1 MRISPLESRPDGVVR
16 TLWQLA
22 LAGVLVG
29 AILMASAQQASA
41 NVGEKIILRCTNG
54 QSIDGFSQSAYRQ
67 ALKELEADLE
77 EYSPQCGAMIREAQR
92 AAAAGGHGGGSD
104 AGSGQ
109 NAPAPVAIAATP
121 SEQQAI
127 AHAQNAKPESVE
139 FGGAVIHPGVVH
151 VGIASALSSLPT
163 PLLATLAFLL
173 ACLLV
178 AMGGAMRNRVRAN
191 RSR

>member
-1 MRISPLESRPDGVVR
+1 MRISPLESRPGGVVR

-22 LAGVLVG
+22 LVGVLLSTM
-29 AILMASAQQASA
+29 LMASAQQASA

-54 QSIDGFSQSAYRQ
+54 QSISDFSQSAYRQ

-92 AAAAGGHGGGSD
+92 AAAAGGHGGGSSAD
-104 AGSGQ
+104 SGQ

-127 AHAQNAKPESVE
+127 THAQNTKPESVK

-178 AMGGAMRNRVRAN
+178 GVGAAMRNRVRAN
-191 RSR
+191 RPR

>member
-1 MRISPLESRPDGVVR
+1 M
-16 TLWQLA
+16 
-22 LAGVLVG
+22 
-29 AILMASAQQASA
+29 LMASAQQASA

-92 AAAAGGHGGGSD
+92 AAAVGGRGRGGG
-104 AGSGQ
+104 AGTGR
-109 NAPAPVAIAATP
+109 NTPTPVAISPTP
-121 SEQQAI
+121 SEQRAI
-127 AHAQNAKPESVE
+127 THAQNAKPELVK

-151 VGIASALSSLPT
+151 VGVASALSSLPT
-163 PLLATLAFLL
+163 PPLATLAFLL

-178 AMGGAMRNRVRAN
+178 GVGAAMRNRVRAN
-191 RSR
+191 RPS

>member
-1 MRISPLESRPDGVVR
+1 MRLSALESRPGGGVR
-16 TLWQLA
+16 AFRRLA
-22 LAGVLVG
+22 LMG
-29 AILMASAQQASA
+29 ALMSAIALANVQQASA

-54 QSIDGFSQSAYRQ
+54 QSVDGFSQSAYRE

-92 AAAAGGHGGGSD
+92 AAAASGRGGGSTG
-104 AGSGQ
+104 AGQ
-109 NAPAPVAIAATP
+109 NAAPPVAIAATP
-121 SEQQAI
+121 AQQQAI
-127 AHAQNAKPESVE
+127 ARAQNAKPESVK
-139 FGGAVIHPGVVH
+139 FDGAVVHPGVVH
-151 VGIASALSSLPT
+151 ADIASAFSSLPT

-178 AMGGAMRNRVRAN
+178 VVGGVLRNRVRAS